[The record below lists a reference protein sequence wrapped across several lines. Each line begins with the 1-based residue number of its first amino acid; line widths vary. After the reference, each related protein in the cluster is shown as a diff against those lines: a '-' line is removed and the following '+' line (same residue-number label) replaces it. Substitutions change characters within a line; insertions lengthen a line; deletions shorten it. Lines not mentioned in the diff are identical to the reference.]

1 MMRACLR
8 AVGRRWDWGWKV
20 VGWWLAV
27 KRSGCV
33 AKLTPCACG
42 SAWFVASV
50 SGRAGQVAERLKAPV
65 C

>member
-1 MMRACLR
+1 ML
-8 AVGRRWDWGWKV
+8 VGL
-20 VGWWLAV
+20 WLAV